1 MTDSTR
7 WKVPSMPIPFTII
20 KGCVHAGGQ
29 PGPEVAQAD
38 KLKGGKHQT
47 EGGRPP

>member
-20 KGCVHAGGQ
+20 KKGVSMRASARA
-29 PGPEVAQAD
+29 EVAQAD
-38 KLKGGKHQT
+38 KLKGGKRQT